1 MYVCIYINMLQ
12 YTCYI
17 MSDYRKIQI
26 SSMSASVIL
35 TCALYLSQSLQMF
48 AAMSRC
54 VDSVFKFAQNL
65 WSINSFNLRTRVY
78 P

>member
-1 MYVCIYINMLQ
+1 
-12 YTCYI
+12 

-26 SSMSASVIL
+26 SSMSASVML